1 MLDVTPTEDGTML
14 KICLTEHGITSCCY
28 TSSMH
33 LVEDHRKQLERA
45 NNRKAAACYAE
56 ISQLEQE
63 AMMPSMSFLEPLHDA

>member
-1 MLDVTPTEDGTML
+1 MLEVTPTEDDML
-14 KICLTEHGITSCCY
+14 KVCLTEDNITSCCY

-56 ISQLEQE
+56 
-63 AMMPSMSFLEPLHDA
+63 FLAPLHDA

>member
-14 KICLTEHGITSCCY
+14 KVCLEQNGIVSCCY

-45 NNRKAAACYAE
+45 NNRKAAAAYQEEFTA
-56 ISQLEQE
+56 LEWD
-63 AMMPSMSFLEPLHDA
+63 AMFTPLHDA